1 MSYDSM
7 MKMHE
12 DTLNRSL
19 AMAEQGREAK
29 NQMAA
34 SAYNSSIAALDQNH
48 KSNVDQTNRQYD
60 ASIDRQNQTTAKA
73 LKDAYVG
80 KRLGERNIGQQLAAL
95 GRTGGAAES
104 TLLGMQNN
112 YQTNRA
118 GLESERSRAIENFNL
133 ERGNALNSLM
143 TALNTERAKAN
154 DLYQGRLMD
163 SIDDYNN
170 LVAQA
175 YSVYDQG
182 VAKAMADKIM
192 MEMERE
198 ARAAAGNTKGG
209 SGGDKSYTGQD
220 ARGSVLITEKVRNF
234 AETIRPIV
242 ESGSGAQ
249 GVKELLELMEPEN
262 GELLTEKGKLL
273 TEEDLAMVCALHGLS
288 VNEVM

>member
-95 GRTGGAAES
+95 G
-104 TLLGMQNN
+104 
-112 YQTNRA
+112 
-118 GLESERSRAIENFNL
+118 
-133 ERGNALNSLM
+133 
-143 TALNTERAKAN
+143 
-154 DLYQGRLMD
+154 
-163 SIDDYNN
+163 
-170 LVAQA
+170 
-175 YSVYDQG
+175 
-182 VAKAMADKIM
+182 
-192 MEMERE
+192 
-198 ARAAAGNTKGG
+198 
-209 SGGDKSYTGQD
+209 
-220 ARGSVLITEKVRNF
+220 
-234 AETIRPIV
+234 
-242 ESGSGAQ
+242 
-249 GVKELLELMEPEN
+249 
-262 GELLTEKGKLL
+262 
-273 TEEDLAMVCALHGLS
+273 
-288 VNEVM
+288 